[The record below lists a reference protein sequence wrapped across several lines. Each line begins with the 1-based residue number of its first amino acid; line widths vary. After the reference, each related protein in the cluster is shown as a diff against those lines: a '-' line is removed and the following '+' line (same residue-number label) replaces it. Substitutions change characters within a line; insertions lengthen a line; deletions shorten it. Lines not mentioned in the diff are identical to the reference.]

1 MVRLQSKATTPGPSV
16 ARRGAES
23 WKQTGSTDKPE
34 EKTMK
39 AKTVAVNILVTAGA
53 VMVVFAVGSAHAF
66 NEGDVAKLKDKK
78 ECKGCDLS
86 GADLYRAS
94 LKWANLSGANLCNA
108 NLDSANL
115 MMANLEKADLRNFK
129 PGKLTYD
136 QLYGTKLSGAK
147 WRDGQECKQGSVSQC
162 IRD

>member
-1 MVRLQSKATTPGPSV
+1 MVRLQSKATTPGPSL

-86 GADLYRAS
+86 GA
-94 LKWANLSGANLCNA
+94 NLCNA

>member
-1 MVRLQSKATTPGPSV
+1 M
-16 ARRGAES
+16 
-23 WKQTGSTDKPE
+23 
-34 EKTMK
+34 KT
-39 AKTVAVNILVTAGA
+39 KTVAVNILVTAGA

-78 ECKGCDLS
+78 ECKGCD
-86 GADLYRAS
+86 
-94 LKWANLSGANLCNA
+94 LSGANLCNA